1 VSAAAEEAHFWRH
14 LQAVRAFEASWWV
27 YDRGVL
33 NVCDEHPDLATR
45 LADISATRPVTTFD
59 VYFDADTQDVRP
71 ERVSAYVGAFMSCL
85 PSHGR
90 TGAVDRPVVLYT
102 TGNMGSGK
110 STSLRH
116 VALGF
121 RTLRLGRTGPP
132 VLIDADMVRESLP
145 EYRNGL
151 GSGSVQTEA
160 FHVAYERLL
169 PAAIHRGCD
178 LIFDTIG
185 KHDSIRRTLDD
196 LILRRY
202 EVHMIV
208 ATAPLAVLQDR
219 VRDRT
224 LHRNGRVVDPAVQAA
239 LQGQP
244 EATLDRLLTEKVPLT
259 GWAVVDTGQ
268 SDGHLRM
275 VKSGG
280 AWSDVDADTLAVML
294 DTGKSGN

>member
-1 VSAAAEEAHFWRH
+1 MSVAADEARFRRH
-14 LQAVRAFEASWWV
+14 VQAVEAFEANWWL

-33 NVCDEHPDLATR
+33 NVCDEHPDVAAR
-45 LADISATRPVTTFD
+45 LASIAAKRPVTTFD
-59 VYFDADTQDVRP
+59 VHFDADTQDVRP
-71 ERVSAYVGAFMSCL
+71 ERVSAYVGAFMSCM
-85 PSHGR
+85 PSHDR
-90 TGAVDRPVVLYT
+90 AAAVDHPVVLYT

-121 RTLRLGRTGPP
+121 RALRLGRTGPP

-151 GSGSVQTEA
+151 GSGIVQTEA

-169 PAAIHRGCD
+169 PAAIDRGCD

-185 KHDSIRRTLDD
+185 KHDSIRSTLDD
-196 LILRRY
+196 LIVRRY
-202 EVHMIV
+202 EVHLIV
-208 ATAPLAVLQDR
+208 ATAPLDVLQDR

-239 LQGQP
+239 LHGQP
-244 EATLDRLLTEKVPLT
+244 EATLDRLLTEKVPLA
-259 GWAVVDTGQ
+259 GWAVVDNGQ
-268 SDGHLRM
+268 SDGHLRV

-294 DTGKSGN
+294 DTSRSGN